1 MYSQTPNTAC
11 RLFVGTG
18 GYSYTEWIDA
28 GFYPPGTP
36 SNKMLPLYAQHFSI
50 TELNYTWY
58 QTPRTE
64 MIERQ
69 RRQAPPRFEFAV
81 KLTRI
86 LTHEID
92 SQRWPDHATDYRD
105 GVAPLVQAEQLAAVL
120 IQLPPPFNRTP
131 HHREHLAALLD
142 TLHGLP
148 LAIEFRHR
156 SWANERVFDEL
167 ERRRITLVGVDG
179 PNLPNRF
186 PALNLVTNPDLFYIR
201 FHGRNPKGWYS
212 GKKQHQ
218 FDYSYSDDELR
229 DWVEGKIE
237 SMSSRA
243 CKGILFF
250 NNHVRAQ
257 APQNARKMIRL
268 LKDRGLSVA

>member
-1 MYSQTPNTAC
+1 
-11 RLFVGTG
+11 
-18 GYSYTEWIDA
+18 
-28 GFYPPGTP
+28 
-36 SNKMLPLYAQHFSI
+36 
-50 TELNYTWY
+50 
-58 QTPRTE
+58 
-64 MIERQ
+64 
-69 RRQAPPRFEFAV
+69 
-81 KLTRI
+81 
-86 LTHEID
+86 
-92 SQRWPDHATDYRD
+92 
-105 GVAPLVQAEQLAAVL
+105 
-120 IQLPPPFNRTP
+120 
-131 HHREHLAALLD
+131 
-142 TLHGLP
+142 
-148 LAIEFRHR
+148 
-156 SWANERVFDEL
+156 VFDEL

-186 PALNLVTNPDLFYIR
+186 PALNLVTNPDLFYMR

>member
-1 MYSQTPNTAC
+1 MYGQTPNTAC
-11 RLFVGTG
+11 RLFVGTS
-18 GYSYTEWIDA
+18 GYSYTEWVDA
-28 GFYPPGTP
+28 GFYPPDTP
-36 SNKMLPLYAQHFSI
+36 SNKMLPLYARHFSI

-58 QTPRTE
+58 QIPRTE
-64 MIERQ
+64 MIERH
-69 RRQAPPRFEFAV
+69 RRQAPLGFEFAV

-105 GVAPLVQAEQLAAVL
+105 GVAPLVQSGQLAAVL
-120 IQLPPPFNRTP
+120 IQLPPPFDRTP

-156 SWANERVFDEL
+156 SWANDRVFGEL
-167 ERRRITLVGVDG
+167 ERRRITLVAVDG
-179 PNLPNRF
+179 PNLPNLF
-186 PALNLVTNPDLFYIR
+186 PTLDLVTNPDLFYVR
-201 FHGRNPKGWYS
+201 FHGRNSKGWHS
-212 GKKQHQ
+212 WKRQHQ

-229 DWVEGKIE
+229 AWVEGKIE
-237 SMSSRA
+237 AISRRA

-257 APQNARKMIRL
+257 APQNALRMIEL
-268 LKDRGLSVA
+268 LRERGMVVA